1 MNINEISNENDENDE
16 TIPTF
21 EDLTKQLKGDEYDE
35 SESNEKIEELG
46 LKCDFCNWR
55 THPNAK
61 DKKRGIR
68 THIKKKHKQKFKEI
82 YGKSDENVS
91 NINICQPNV
100 ENLISDLET
109 LGDDE
114 DIKKEKLV
122 GDLDILRIKFPD
134 IIFNWNYSPSSS
146 INHLKRQKA
155 LFLRVLN
162 DEAGTRAMFN
172 LLVIG
177 SKAVEKVSNLSGVAN
192 IDGYAEDVKAN
203 DDEIYP
209 ILKNMVDTGVL
220 DIGHLSP
227 ELRLG
232 MIMCSL
238 AISRLEQ
245 NKLGHSDFLVETP
258 DANFV

>member
-1 MNINEISNENDENDE
+1 MDEISIENSENV
-16 TIPTF
+16 PTF
-21 EDLTKQLKGDEYDE
+21 EDLTKELKGDDYEEPIDT
-35 SESNEKIEELG
+35 SEEELG
-46 LKCDFCNWR
+46 LKCDYCEWR
-55 THPNAK
+55 THPKAK

-68 THIKKKHKQKFKEI
+68 THIKKKHKEIFEQI
-82 YGKSDENVS
+82 YGTSNDKS
-91 NINICQPNV
+91 NINICPPKI
-100 ENLISDLET
+100 ENLISDFET
-109 LGDDE
+109 IGQDE
-114 DIKKEKLV
+114 DIRKEKLV

-134 IIFNWNYSPSSS
+134 ILFNWDYSPSSS
-146 INHLKRQKA
+146 IGHLKRQKS

-177 SKAVEKVSNLSGVAN
+177 SKAVEKVTNLSGVAN

-203 DDEIYP
+203 DEEIYP

-232 MIMCSL
+232 MIMASL

-245 NKLGHSDFLVETP
+245 NKLGHSDFLVETQ
-258 DANFV
+258 DADFV